1 MVLLESRDIEAKA
14 MREGSTEGQASEVLS
29 LVWIGGASCDG
40 CTMGALGAAEPGI
53 EDLLL
58 GRVPDAP
65 AITLLHPTLALE
77 SGDGYRAQL
86 ERAAAGQLT
95 PFILIL
101 EGSVLDESLAGSGS
115 FSRMGLDADGQPLTI
130 AAWIDRLAGHA
141 EAVIAIGSC
150 AAWGGIPAAAGS
162 PTGAMGLES
171 YLGRNFRSRAELPI
185 INIPGC
191 APPGEAFVETLVSVC
206 LHLARLVPLELDEER
221 RPRWLYNELAHP
233 QPPRADYMPAQAYDV
248 ALGPAVGC
256 PVPRQGWMK
265 GIGGCARVGGGC
277 IGCTAPD
284 FADRYLGLT
293 CLNVPPSP
301 TEGG

>member
-1 MVLLESRDIEAKA
+1 M
-14 MREGSTEGQASEVLS
+14 TEVSIKGQASEVLS

-40 CTMGALGAAEPGI
+40 CTMGALGATQPGL

-58 GRVPDAP
+58 GRVAEAP

-77 SGDGYRAQL
+77 SGDAYRAQL
-86 ERAAAGQLT
+86 ERAAVGQLA

-115 FSRMGLDADGQPLTI
+115 FSRMGQDVTGRPLTI
-130 AAWIDRLAGHA
+130 AAWIDRLARHA

-162 PTGAMGLES
+162 PTGAMGLET
-171 YLGRNFRSRAELPI
+171 YLGRDFRSRAELPV
-185 INIPGC
+185 INVPGC
-191 APPGEAFVETLVSVC
+191 APPGEAFIETLISVC

-221 RPRWLYNELAHP
+221 RPRWLYNELVHP
-233 QPPRADYMPAQAYDV
+233 QPPRANYMPAQAYDV
-248 ALGPAVGC
+248 AQRAAVGC

-265 GIGGCARVGGGC
+265 GIGGCASVGGCC

-284 FADRYLGLT
+284 FADRYLSLAT
-293 CLNVPPSP
+293 LESE
-301 TEGG
+301 EG